1 MGSIHDSHPYS
12 IYTDPA
18 KKSEYGVITD
28 PVIFFTLP
36 EFFFII
42 YLIRAAELLK
52 KVDWKEQSSSSIV
65 LWKFWNF
72 LLGTW
77 IQMCTVRYSLYRI
90 QKAIQ

>member
-18 KKSEYGVITD
+18 KKSEYGPSHILY
-28 PVIFFTLP
+28 PPWI
-36 EFFFII
+36 FFII

-65 LWKFWNF
+65 LWKFRNF